1 MINLRTANMLAQ
13 YKRWADQML
22 FDSLATLPEGE
33 IYKQRQTIFNNMV
46 GTLNHIH
53 VVDCIWQAHLEHRAH
68 GFTTRH
74 EQPYPEL
81 PDLWAAQQAM
91 NAWYIAW
98 SERQT
103 EASLNEPIDFTFT
116 CGDRG
121 TMTAGAMLLHV
132 INHASYHRGWVIQ
145 MYFEIPLMPPM
156 TDLPVFLTEVY
167 GK

>member
-1 MINLRTANMLAQ
+1 M
-13 YKRWADQML
+13 
-22 FDSLATLPEGE
+22 
-33 IYKQRQTIFNNMV
+33 
-46 GTLNHIH
+46 
-53 VVDCIWQAHLEHRAH
+53 
-68 GFTTRH
+68 
-74 EQPYPEL
+74 
-81 PDLWAAQQAM
+81 
-91 NAWYIAW
+91 
-98 SERQT
+98 
-103 EASLNEPIDFTFT
+103 NEPIDFTFT